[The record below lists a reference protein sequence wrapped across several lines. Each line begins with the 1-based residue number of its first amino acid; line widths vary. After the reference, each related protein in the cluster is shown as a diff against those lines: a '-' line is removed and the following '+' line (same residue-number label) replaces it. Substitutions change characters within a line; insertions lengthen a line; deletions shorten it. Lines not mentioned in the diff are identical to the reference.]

1 MCYSAKVQQNLRLLA
16 KRFGA
21 DVDWALFEQV
31 FHRRLQDDEIKF
43 ARAMEANFQQP
54 QSEIERRIQA
64 DIEVYRKAI
73 GARWETDLF
82 KQKKRLADARRSLQT
97 KETKKARDD
106 ERIASTKI
114 DTYLERLANLRRTD
128 FSETDERIFPRYFVP
143 LVVREGDRLLIRPM
157 RYQCRLAGKPAT
169 YDERYPGT
177 YNARRDN
184 LQGFWSDVYG
194 TQHGI
199 MVINSFY
206 ENVPLHLFEK
216 RALGENEKEKNL
228 VLHFNPQPSQEMLV
242 ACLWSHWTHNSD
254 PDLYSFAAV
263 TDDPPP
269 EIAATGHNRCVIA
282 IKPENVP
289 AWLSPQGLEKS
300 RLEAILRDRQCPFY
314 EHQIA
319 A

>member
-1 MCYSAKVQQNLRLLA
+1 MCYSAKVQQTLRFLA

-31 FHRRLQDDEIKF
+31 FHRRLEDDEIKF
-43 ARAMEANFQQP
+43 ARALEANFQQP
-54 QSEIERRIQA
+54 HSDIEQRIQA
-64 DIEVYRKAI
+64 DIEAYRKAI
-73 GARWETDLF
+73 GTRWETDLF
-82 KQKKRLADARRSLQT
+82 KQKKRLADAQRSLQT

-106 ERIASTKI
+106 ERIATTKI
-114 DTYLERLANLRRTD
+114 DTYLQRLANLRRTD
-128 FSETDERIFPRYFVP
+128 VRETDERIFPRYFVP

-184 LQGFWSDVYG
+184 LEGFWSDVYG
-194 TQHGI
+194 MQHGI
-199 MVINSFY
+199 MVVNSFY

-228 VLHFNPQPSQEMLV
+228 VLHFNPQPPQEMLV
-242 ACLWSHWTHNSD
+242 ACLWSHWTHSSD

-269 EIAATGHNRCVIA
+269 EIAATGHNRCIIA
-282 IKPENVP
+282 IQPQNVA
-289 AWLSPQGLEKS
+289 AWLAPEGLEKS
-300 RLEAILRDRQCPFY
+300 QLAAILSDRPCPY
-314 EHQIA
+314 YAHQIA

>member
-1 MCYSAKVQQNLRLLA
+1 MCYSAKVQQNLRSLA
-16 KRFGA
+16 TRFGA

-43 ARAMEANFQQP
+43 ARALEANFHQP
-54 QSEIERRIQA
+54 RSEIEQRIQA
-64 DIEVYRKAI
+64 DVQAYRRAV
-73 GARWETDLF
+73 GMRWETDLF
-82 KQKKRLADARRSLQT
+82 KQKKRLADAQRSLKT
-97 KETKKARDD
+97 KQTKKARDD

-114 DTYLERLANLRRTD
+114 DTYLQRLANLRSTE
-128 FSETDERIFPRYFVP
+128 FLETDERIFPRYFVP

-184 LQGFWSDVYG
+184 LEGFWSDVYG
-194 TQHGI
+194 TQHGV
-199 MVINSFY
+199 MVVNSFY

-216 RALGENEKEKNL
+216 RALGAGEEEKNL
-228 VLHFNPQPSQEMLV
+228 VLHFNPQPLQEMLV
-242 ACLWSHWTHNSD
+242 ACLWSHWTHKSD

-269 EIAATGHNRCVIA
+269 EVAATGHNRCIIA
-282 IKPENVP
+282 IRPQNVA
-289 AWLSPQGLEKS
+289 AWLAPEGLGKS
-300 RLEAILRDRQCPFY
+300 RLEAILSDRQCPFY
-314 EHQIA
+314 EHQVA

>member
-1 MCYSAKVQQNLRLLA
+1 MCYSAKVQQNLRSLA
-16 KRFGA
+16 KLFGA
-21 DVDWALFEQV
+21 DVDWALFEEV

-43 ARAMEANFQQP
+43 ARALEANFQQP
-54 QSEIERRIQA
+54 QTQIEQRIQA
-64 DIEVYRKAI
+64 DIEAYRTAI
-73 GARWETDLF
+73 GTRWETDLF
-82 KQKKRLADARRSLQT
+82 KQKKRLADAQRSLQT

-106 ERIASTKI
+106 ERIAATKI

-128 FSETDERIFPRYFVP
+128 FRETDERIFPRYFVP

-184 LQGFWSDVYG
+184 LEGFWSDVYG
-194 TQHGI
+194 TQHGV
-199 MVINSFY
+199 MVVNSFY
-206 ENVPLHLFEK
+206 ENVPLHLYERRELAPGEK
-216 RALGENEKEKNL
+216 PENR
-228 VLHFNPQPSQEMLV
+228 VLHFNPQPPQQMLV
-242 ACLWSHWTHNSD
+242 ACLWSHWTHKSD

-269 EIAATGHNRCVIA
+269 EVAVTGHNRCIIA
-282 IKPENVP
+282 IQPQNVA
-289 AWLSPQGLEKS
+289 AWLSPEGLEKS
-300 RLEAILRDRQCPFY
+300 KLAAILSDKPCPFY
-314 EHQIA
+314 AHQIA

>member
-1 MCYSAKVQQNLRLLA
+1 MCYSAKVQQNLRSLA

-43 ARAMEANFQQP
+43 ARALEANFQQP
-54 QSEIERRIQA
+54 QSETEHRIQA
-64 DIEVYRKAI
+64 DIEAYRRMV
-73 GARWETDLF
+73 GTRWETDLF
-82 KQKKRLADARRSLQT
+82 KQKKRLADAQRALQT

-114 DTYLERLANLRRTD
+114 DTYLERLANLRRID

-184 LQGFWSDVYG
+184 LEGFWSDVYG
-194 TQHGI
+194 TQHGV
-199 MVINSFY
+199 MVVNSFY

-216 RALGENEKEKNL
+216 RALGEGEKEKNL
-228 VLHFNPQPSQEMLV
+228 VLHFNPQPAQEMLV
-242 ACLWSHWTHNSD
+242 ACLWSHWTHKSD

-269 EIAATGHNRCVIA
+269 EVAATGHNRCIIA
-282 IKPENVP
+282 IQPQNVA
-289 AWLSPQGLEKS
+289 AWLSPEGLEKS
-300 RLEAILRDRQCPFY
+300 RLEAILGDRPCPYY
-314 EHQIA
+314 EHRIA